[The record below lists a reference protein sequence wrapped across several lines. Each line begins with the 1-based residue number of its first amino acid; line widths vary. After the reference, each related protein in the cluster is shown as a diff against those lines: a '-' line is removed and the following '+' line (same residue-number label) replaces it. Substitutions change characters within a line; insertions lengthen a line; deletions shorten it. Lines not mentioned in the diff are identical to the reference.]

1 MPVVRGVSVSEN
13 HREAARSQSEPTL
26 PQFFVV
32 LTIIAMFVWVALS
45 LIGIVNL

>member
-1 MPVVRGVSVSEN
+1 MSEK
-13 HREAARSQSEPTL
+13 HREAATSQSEPTL
-26 PQFFVV
+26 PEVFVV